1 MLTYNCKNCANART
15 HASTH
20 THARVCAK
28 MLQAVISYCHS
39 SCALMQNDRERE
51 KQAGGEEWVE
61 NVGGDTCNK
70 GSKGDRKQMVQ
81 MGLRCLMNSRS

>member
-1 MLTYNCKNCANART
+1 
-15 HASTH
+15 
-20 THARVCAK
+20 
-28 MLQAVISYCHS
+28 
-39 SCALMQNDRERE
+39 MQNDRERE

-61 NVGGDTCNK
+61 NVGGGTCNE